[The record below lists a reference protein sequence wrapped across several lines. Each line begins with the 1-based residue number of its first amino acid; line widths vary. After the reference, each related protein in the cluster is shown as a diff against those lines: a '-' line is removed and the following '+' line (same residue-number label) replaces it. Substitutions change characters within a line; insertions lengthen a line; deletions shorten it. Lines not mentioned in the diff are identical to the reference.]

1 MLYSVR
7 DTDPASLQNLQFFA
21 SFGVREE
28 DNTAYFVFLH
38 DGSGREVRQ
47 GRGKPW
53 GLCDAAE
60 FQVRPVGVPRAG
72 RSERG
77 AALQKR
83 EPSALAGLLL

>member
-38 DGSGREVRQ
+38 DGSGREVRH

-60 FQVRPVGVPRAG
+60 TPGQTGRCAPCRTFRAWC
-72 RSERG
+72 RG
-77 AALQKR
+77 TKT
-83 EPSALAGLLL
+83 